1 VITQRQFKVV
11 RPGLQQIVNRVVG
24 VREAVGDVDNG
35 VDFNPGDEIAFS
47 ASDTI
52 WSGVWLT
59 GRNGPGGMT

>member
-1 VITQRQFKVV
+1 
-11 RPGLQQIVNRVVG
+11 VVG